1 MEKFIQKIC
10 NDVVKKYKQDKN
22 VLGILLFGSATR
34 NKFDKYSDVDIYILL
49 DKKGKFSRSNFVK
62 NGLRVDII
70 FNTIKEAKNY
80 LKEDTNN
87 LRRITSYMLA
97 YGKILFQRQRNLK
110 RIQAVAK
117 NNLKLKTK
125 YENSEILMHKYSI
138 DDFWGEVQRDI
149 QKGDYLAFGLDSH
162 LLVSN
167 IIELFLKLNGEF
179 LWQPNEIRMHLRK
192 LDKKFADRIENFYKE
207 GNTQKKK
214 KTLSKLVEYIYE
226 KFGGPLPQRWV
237 LKNK

>member
-1 MEKFIQKIC
+1 MEKLIQKIC
-10 NDVVKKYKQDKN
+10 SEVVDQYKPDKN
-22 VLGILLFGSATR
+22 VLGILLFGSAAR
-34 NKFDKYSDVDIYILL
+34 NKFDKYSDVDIYVLL

-87 LRRITSYMLA
+87 LRRITSHMLA
-97 YGKILFQRQRNLK
+97 YGRILFQRQRNLE

-125 YENSEILMHKYSI
+125 YKNSEVLMHKYSI

-149 QKGDYLAFGLDSH
+149 QKGDYLAFGLNSH

-167 IIELFLKLNGEF
+167 IIELFLKQSGESLGQLNETMI
-179 LWQPNEIRMHLRK
+179 QLRK
-192 LDKKFADRIENFYKE
+192 LDKKFADHIENFYKE
-207 GNTQKKK
+207 GNIRKKK
-214 KTLSKLVEYIYE
+214 MILSKLVKYIYE
-226 KFGGPLPQRWV
+226 KSGGPLPQRWV
-237 LKNK
+237 LKN